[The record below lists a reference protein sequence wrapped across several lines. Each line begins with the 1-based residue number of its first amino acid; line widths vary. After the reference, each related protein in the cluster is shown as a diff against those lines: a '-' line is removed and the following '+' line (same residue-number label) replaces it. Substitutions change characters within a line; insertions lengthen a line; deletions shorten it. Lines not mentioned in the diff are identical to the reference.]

1 MKKFFNLFVL
11 ATVIVAFAACKGGSA
26 DPKGVATQFVTAL
39 DSKDYTTAKSLS
51 TEESAQMLSMVETIG
66 AAVPDDGKKA
76 KIDKMTCTETGEK
89 ASCTYCCDRDGK
101 DGKVD
106 LVKKD
111 GKWLVDFKKAGP
123 AAGEGMGTEEAPAG
137 EETAAPT
144 PGAEAAPAAGAEA
157 APAPEATKPH

>member
-1 MKKFFNLFVL
+1 MKKIFNLFVL

-51 TEESAQMLSMVETIG
+51 TKESEQMLSMVEAIAG
-66 AAVPDDGKKA
+66 AVPDDGKKA
-76 KIDKMTCTETGEK
+76 KIDKMTCTETGET

-101 DGKVD
+101 EGKVD

-111 GKWLVDFKKAGP
+111 GKWQVDFKKAGP
-123 AAGEGMGTEEAPAG
+123 NPDAEGMGTEEAPA
-137 EETAAPT
+137 ED
-144 PGAEAAPAAGAEA
+144 AAPAAEGDAA
-157 APAPEATKPH
+157 APAPATEKPH